1 MTIQPYILSD
11 DKKNVTFS
19 INLNN
24 FELPSGVQL
33 DSIKEIF
40 VTASFTAWRK
50 KDQFAMQQ
58 QEDKSLWTLTKALDQ
73 VEIPGNIGFP
83 EFNFLIFTDS
93 GTAFNIG
100 AKTPV
105 TGSNLPCEEVFDYNF
120 VILKDKKY
128 LSEIKSYGDNLLKIQ
143 SLKDYD
149 VKNPEDQ
156 ALISNVRKV
165 PHTNFLWRGYH
176 PYIKSRPA
184 FDTEDLRL
192 KLVNKAIKKNK
203 IKSIIT
209 LCGNEKPQKGLNEK
223 ISRYIRNIQ
232 KKGNQLFLDTT
243 YETVYFASDSMEYS
257 NTVRQIIDFIISH
270 PAPFYIHCRLGSD
283 RTGTMSSILAALCG
297 ASWEEIK
304 ADYEMTS
311 KAGFGE
317 FRSARLLEHSYKNL
331 LGMSPSQFHNLQ
343 KEVEDYFTERNILSH
358 SQIEKLRDKL
368 INGN

>member
-1 MTIQPYILSD
+1 MTIHPYTLSD
-11 DKKNVTFS
+11 DKKNITFS
-19 INLNN
+19 LNLND
-24 FELPSGVQL
+24 FELPPGVQP
-33 DSIKEIF
+33 DSIKEVF

-50 KDQFAMQQ
+50 KDDFAMQR
-58 QEDKSLWTLTKALDQ
+58 QEEKNLWTLTKYLDD
-73 VEIPGNIGFP
+73 VDIPGNIGFP
-83 EFNFLIFTDS
+83 EFNFLLFTDS

-105 TGSNLPCEEVFDYNF
+105 TGSNQSCEEFFDYNF
-120 VILKDKKY
+120 IILKDKNY
-128 LSEIKSYGDNLLKIQ
+128 LSEIKGYGDNLLKIL
-143 SLKDYD
+143 SIKDYD
-149 VKNPEDQ
+149 LKNPDDL
-156 ALISNVRKV
+156 ARISNVRKV
-165 PHTNFLWRGYH
+165 PHTNYLWRGYH

-184 FDTEDLRL
+184 FDTEELRL

-223 ISRYIRNIQ
+223 ISRYIRGIQ

-243 YETVYFASDSMEYS
+243 YETVYFASDSREYS
-257 NTVRQIIDFIISH
+257 NTVRQIADFIISH

-304 ADYEMTS
+304 EDYEMTS

-317 FRSARLLEHSYKNL
+317 FRSARLLEYSYKNL
-331 LGMSPSQFHNLQ
+331 LGMSPSHFQNLQ
-343 KEVEDYFTERNILSH
+343 KEVEDYFTEREILSH
-358 SQIEKLRDKL
+358 EQIEKLRNKL
-368 INGN
+368 INGI